1 MRGRLRVSR
10 AASIIDDGRDFVTR
24 IGATDMPQ
32 LRLSEAEYQRHREA
46 ILTRLASKNLAG
58 LICFNPNNV
67 RYFCRWGFISTE
79 RPIAYVL
86 TPEHS
91 ALLVPSLEQEHSAE
105 FAIVESIRPY
115 PEYPGDR
122 HPMEFLKDILV
133 EFGLEKARIGVD
145 APGYGNIYGY
155 RGPRVSDLLPD
166 ATIENVNDDI
176 EYLEMINSPEE
187 LALIRESA
195 RWGNLAHVYLQ
206 EYCAV
211 GVSETEISMRAS
223 YEASQTMI
231 RTLGAD
237 YRPVG
242 AGSMPAHA
250 GFRGQIGKD
259 SALPHAMTSN
269 VKLKAGDV
277 LVTGAGADVWSYGS
291 ELERTMIMGEP
302 TAKQEK
308 FFGLMLQA
316 QTLALDTIKP
326 GITCAA
332 VDRAVHAF
340 YDEHDLNQYWRHH
353 SGHAKS
359 TLIHEAPFLDTGDE
373 RMIEV
378 GMVFTVEPG
387 IYVPGFAG
395 FRHSDT
401 VAVTES
407 GIEFITYY
415 PRDLASLIIPV

>member
-1 MRGRLRVSR
+1 
-10 AASIIDDGRDFVTR
+10 
-24 IGATDMPQ
+24 MPQ
-32 LRLSEAEYQRHREA
+32 LRLSQEEYQRHRDA
-46 ILTRLASKNLAG
+46 ILDRLASKNLAG

-86 TPEHS
+86 TRNRS

-105 FAIVESIRPY
+105 FAIVDEIRPY
-115 PEYPGDR
+115 PEYPGER

-133 EFGLEKARIGVD
+133 DFGLEKARIGVD

-155 RGPRVSDLLPD
+155 RGPRVADLLPE

>member
-1 MRGRLRVSR
+1 
-10 AASIIDDGRDFVTR
+10 
-24 IGATDMPQ
+24 MPQ
-32 LRLSEAEYQRHREA
+32 LRLSNAEYQRHRDA
-46 ILTRLASKNLAG
+46 ILAQLASKNLAG
-58 LICFNPNNV
+58 LVSFNPNNV
-67 RYFCRWGFISTE
+67 RYFSSFGFHSTE

-86 TPEHS
+86 TPTKS

-105 FAIVESIRPY
+105 FAIVDTIRTY

-122 HPMEFLKDILV
+122 HPMLFLKDILV
-133 EFGLEKARIGVD
+133 EFGLEQAAIGVD
-145 APGYGNIYGY
+145 ADGYGNIFGY
-155 RGPRVSDLLPD
+155 RGPRVSELLPQ
-166 ATIENVNDDI
+166 ATVTNVNDDV
-176 EYLEMINSPEE
+176 EHLEMINSPEE

-206 EYCAV
+206 EYCQV
-211 GVSETEISMRAS
+211 GISETEISMRAS

-231 RTLGAD
+231 RTLGAE

-242 AGSMPAHA
+242 AGPMPAFA
-250 GFRGQIGKD
+250 NFRGQIGKD

-302 TAKQEK
+302 SPEQEK
-308 FFGLMLQA
+308 FFDFMLRV

-326 GITCAA
+326 GITCAT

-340 YDEHDLNQYWRHH
+340 FDEHDLNQYWRHH
-353 SGHAKS
+353 SGHARS
-359 TLIHEAPFLDTGDE
+359 TLIHEAPFLDTGDD
-373 RMIEV
+373 RLIEV

-401 VAVTES
+401 VAVTET

-415 PRDLASLIIPV
+415 PRDLESLTIPV

>member
-1 MRGRLRVSR
+1 
-10 AASIIDDGRDFVTR
+10 
-24 IGATDMPQ
+24 MPQ
-32 LRLSEAEYQRHREA
+32 LRLTEMEYERHRNA
-46 ILTRLASKNLAG
+46 IFQRTQGQDIGG
-58 LICFNPNNV
+58 LVLFNPNNI
-67 RYFCRWGFISTE
+67 RYCSRWGFIPTE

-86 TPEHS
+86 TPSSS
-91 ALLVPSLEQEHSAE
+91 ALLVPRLEEEHAE
-105 FAIVESIRPY
+105 EFVIADSVRSY

-133 EFGLEKARIGVD
+133 EFGLETARIGVD
-145 APGYGNIYGY
+145 ADGYGNIYGY
-155 RGPRVSDLLPD
+155 RGPRVSELLPD
-166 ATIENVNDDI
+166 ATILNINNDI

-206 EYCAV
+206 EFCQI

-231 RTLGAD
+231 RTLGAE

-269 VKLKAGDV
+269 AKLKAGDV
-277 LVTGAGADVWSYGS
+277 LVTGAGADVWGYGS
-291 ELERTMIMGEP
+291 ELERAMIMGEP
-302 TAKQEK
+302 SLEQERY
-308 FFGLMLQA
+308 FNLMLGA
-316 QTLALDTIKP
+316 QTLALDAIKP
-326 GITCAA
+326 GIKCCD
-332 VDRAVHAF
+332 VDRAVHAYF
-340 YDEHDLNQYWRHH
+340 DEHDLNANWRHH
-353 SGHAKS
+353 TGHAKS
-359 TLIHEAPFLDTGDE
+359 TLIHEAPFLDTGDD
-373 RMIEV
+373 RTIEV

-401 VAVTES
+401 VAVTET
-407 GIEFITYY
+407 GIEYITYY
-415 PRDLASLIIPV
+415 PRDLESLTIPI

>member
-1 MRGRLRVSR
+1 
-10 AASIIDDGRDFVTR
+10 
-24 IGATDMPQ
+24 
-32 LRLSEAEYQRHREA
+32 
-46 ILTRLASKNLAG
+46 
-58 LICFNPNNV
+58 
-67 RYFCRWGFISTE
+67 
-79 RPIAYVL
+79 
-86 TPEHS
+86 
-91 ALLVPSLEQEHSAE
+91 VPSLEQEHSAE
-105 FAIVESIRPY
+105 FAIVDTIRPY

-122 HPMEFLKDILV
+122 HPMQFLKDILV
-133 EFGLEKARIGVD
+133 ELGLEQANIGVD
-145 APGYGNIYGY
+145 ADGYGNIFGY
-155 RGPRVSDLLPD
+155 RGPSVSELLPQ
-166 ATIENVNDDI
+166 ATVTNVNDDI

-187 LALIRESA
+187 LGLIRESA

-206 EYCAV
+206 EYCQV
-211 GVSETEISMRAS
+211 GISETEISMRAS

-231 RTLGAD
+231 RALGPE

-242 AGSMPAHA
+242 AGSMPAFA
-250 GFRGQIGKD
+250 NFRGQIGKD

-269 VKLKAGDV
+269 VKLKVGDV
-277 LVTGAGADVWSYGS
+277 LVTGAGADVWGYGS

-302 TAKQEK
+302 TPEQER
-308 FFGLMLQA
+308 FFDLMLQA

-340 YDEHDLNQYWRHH
+340 YDEHDLIRYWRHH
-353 SGHAKS
+353 SGHARS
-359 TLIHEAPFLDTGDE
+359 TLIHEAPFLDTGDD
-373 RMIEV
+373 RVIEV

-401 VAVTES
+401 VAVTET

-415 PRDLASLIIPV
+415 PRNLASLTIPV